1 MVISHAIVG
10 AEELDTVSICQRDSI
25 LKLSCQ
31 TKQFEIYVKKEYI
44 SFENIIYTF
53 SKDWWFQNL

>member
-1 MVISHAIVG
+1 MIISHAIVG
-10 AEELDTVSICQRDSI
+10 AEELDTASICQRDSI

-53 SKDWWFQNL
+53 RKDLWFQNL